1 MCGTRIITGWKDQP
15 VITSVSVA
23 GTFRGSNWRLQNIF
37 WSKIHAGTKPASM
50 SWCHGVEEDS
60 SLGCTLGI
68 GAAIYLRHICYKK
81 GCLKIDGLVVQRNH
95 FFRLRGPYIILLFT
109 FFEQPYKV
117 YCIMLPHIKFMFIKS
132 CLCLVFFNQPRD
144 GRNEVGIQPWPTED
158 IWSLGCTVIEMITAE
173 AHQWCDGN
181 CCSSTVASWNLGGMM
196 GVSQLWLYYG
206 FLRLK
211 KRAQR
216 CMDSGSRNR
225 DHLKNEI
232 GNV

>member
-1 MCGTRIITGWKDQP
+1 MGWLCK
-15 VITSVSVA
+15 VITSS
-23 GTFRGSNWRLQNIF
+23 
-37 WSKIHAGTKPASM
+37 
-50 SWCHGVEEDS
+50 
-60 SLGCTLGI
+60 
-68 GAAIYLRHICYKK
+68 
-81 GCLKIDGLVVQRNH
+81 GLEALN
-95 FFRLRGPYIILLFT
+95 IILLFT
-109 FFEQPYKV
+109 FFEQPYKA
-117 YCIMLPHIKFMFIKS
+117 YCILLPHIKFMFIKS
-132 CLCLVFFNQPRD
+132 CLCLVFLINPGIVEMKLESSHGRHGRPRIS
-144 GRNEVGIQPWPTED
+144 GVWAVPWSK
-158 IWSLGCTVIEMITAE
+158 WSPQRP
-173 AHQWCDGN
+173 HQWCDRN